1 MKPAVEAKQTSQICP
16 HSGVHTGK
24 KPLSQR
30 THSCSHCGRGTHR
43 DVAAAQVV
51 WNRAVASTS
60 TTGRKNAR

>member
-1 MKPAVEAKQTSQICP
+1 MCP
-16 HSGVHTGK
+16 HCGVHTGK

-30 THSCSHCGRGTHR
+30 THFCFHCGARTHR

-51 WNRAVASTS
+51 WNRGVASTS